1 MKIDILTL
9 FPKMFDGVLGESI
22 LKIAARKKKICVKVH
37 NLRDWTSDRH
47 RTADDKP
54 YGGGAGMVIK
64 IEPLYRALESLLG
77 RESAKK
83 LKNKKRINKNTKVI
97 LLTPRGKTFNQKKA
111 KDFALLRHMILIC
124 GHYEGIDERIRPLIT
139 DEVSIGDYIL
149 TGGEIPAMTLL
160 DAIARLIPGVLG
172 GRTSATYESFENN
185 LLEYP
190 QYTRPREYEGMK
202 VPGVLLTGDHKKIE
216 HFRKDEAVKKTK
228 ETRKDLFKKY
238 SNKH

>member
-77 RESAKK
+77 RGSAKK
-83 LKNKKRINKNTKVI
+83 LKNKKQINKNTKVI

-216 HFRKDEAVKKTK
+216 HFRKAEAVKKTK